1 MKPKVL
7 ILLLAALSFCACSDD
22 PIEPAAD
29 VALGSRGVVSSANA
43 SSSNP
48 NLISDWENQQTITL
62 NTITFGATANKVEAP
77 WASSSSTSLNS
88 DFCHDI
94 RKTDGWMM
102 LFHTFKAI
110 GEDVNLNYMCFYNMF
125 TGYLKVFYYNY
136 DESKSSNL
144 NWVLEVSD

>member
-62 NTITFGATANKVEAP
+62 NTITFDATANKVEAP
-77 WASSSSTSLNS
+77 WAVLLRPLLIPIFATTSGKL
-88 DFCHDI
+88 
-94 RKTDGWMM
+94 TDG
-102 LFHTFKAI
+102 
-110 GEDVNLNYMCFYNMF
+110 
-125 TGYLKVFYYNY
+125 
-136 DESKSSNL
+136 
-144 NWVLEVSD
+144 